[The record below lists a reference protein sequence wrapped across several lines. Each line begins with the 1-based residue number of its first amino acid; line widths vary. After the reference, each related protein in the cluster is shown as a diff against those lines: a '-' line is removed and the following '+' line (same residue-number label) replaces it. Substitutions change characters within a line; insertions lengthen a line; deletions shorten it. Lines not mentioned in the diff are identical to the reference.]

1 MVVLFLE
8 LGTQAD
14 ALLPMKKFLGE
25 KGYELA
31 LLSSEDLKLKLST
44 YLIN

>member
-1 MVVLFLE
+1 MVALVLE
-8 LGTQAD
+8 LGAQAD
-14 ALLPMKKFLGE
+14 AFLPTKKFLGE

-31 LLSSEDLKLKLST
+31 LLSSGDLKLKLST